1 MNPTTVTILLS
12 LVPEY
17 LQSSELYRT
26 LLQNR
31 AASEDETL
39 ALPHDCMKP
48 SPTVNDNESLK
59 HVLTTAQYWAV
70 DELPDVVYDFVI
82 NSMDEARPV
91 VRQFSCAFPIFTVML
106 DLSWEPS
113 AWLTEAAKLGNLSLM
128 KYLRRK
134 GYNWHRECAEAAQK
148 GHLDCLKYA
157 HQNGCS
163 LDADWPCACEVA
175 LEGGHFACFEYAREN
190 RCFVK
195 YRVGLRTFSDHRNAD
210 CLKYV
215 VDHAD
220 LFEAVAHV
228 GFLGARAIAL
238 RSIYCIDK
246 LRQMGWDW
254 ECDDNVYSWALTAGD
269 AEIIA
274 HVLRN
279 GCWLGRDADQKLL
292 DAAQIC
298 PELTPLVVTFLL
310 LLLVDRGSR
319 VCAATLT
326 KLIDMEADHS
336 VLRAIITR
344 RSCSTMASATAVIA
358 RLGYVELLE
367 LAFLHG
373 FQPGAEV
380 CQVAL
385 ERGDLSM
392 LRCAVTHGC
401 GVPAPAVAA
410 ALIAA
415 ARENDLVKLQY
426 LQRLMWR
433 EAVSAAAESRGY
445 DCVQYLQRLQLFD
458 ESS

>member
-1 MNPTTVTILLS
+1 MNSTTVTILLS

-31 AASEDETL
+31 AGSEDETL
-39 ALPHDCMKP
+39 AFPHDCMQP

-82 NSMDEARPV
+82 NSMDKARPV
-91 VRQFSCAFPIFTVML
+91 VRQFSCVFPILTVML

-113 AWLTEAAKLGNLSLM
+113 VWLTEAAKLGNLSLM

-163 LDADWPCACEVA
+163 LDADWPCACKVA
-175 LEGGHFACFEYAREN
+175 LEGGHFTCFEYAREN

-195 YRVGLRTFSDHRNAD
+195 YSVGLRTFSDHRNAD

-254 ECDDNVYSWALTAGD
+254 ACDDNVYYWALTAGD

-274 HVLRN
+274 HVIRN
-279 GCWLGRDADQKLL
+279 GCWLGADADQKLL
-292 DAAQIC
+292 EAAQKC
-298 PELTPLVVTFLL
+298 PELAQLVPFLL
-310 LLLVDRGSR
+310 LRLVDRGSR

-326 KLIDMEADHS
+326 KLVDMEADHS
-336 VLRAIITR
+336 HGAHVPRCPLLRR
-344 RSCSTMASATAVIA
+344 PLLASAVW
-358 RLGYVELLE
+358 
-367 LAFLHG
+367 
-373 FQPGAEV
+373 
-380 CQVAL
+380 
-385 ERGDLSM
+385 
-392 LRCAVTHGC
+392 
-401 GVPAPAVAA
+401 
-410 ALIAA
+410 
-415 ARENDLVKLQY
+415 N
-426 LQRLMWR
+426 
-433 EAVSAAAESRGY
+433 
-445 DCVQYLQRLQLFD
+445 
-458 ESS
+458 SSS